1 MKIEYINK
9 NTPKLNIKE
18 IDVKNF
24 NNLSPIYSFT
34 TENIARYFEY
44 LDFKN
49 KTVLTVA
56 ASGDHIIN
64 AFYKGA
70 NKVYGFDINYIAL
83 IFTELKLVALQNLE
97 YEEFLH
103 FFMINEKMT

>member
-44 LDFKN
+44 LDFIISVKLLFFN
-49 KTVLTVA
+49 VNSDLY
-56 ASGDHIIN
+56 SG
-64 AFYKGA
+64 
-70 NKVYGFDINYIAL
+70 
-83 IFTELKLVALQNLE
+83 
-97 YEEFLH
+97 
-103 FFMINEKMT
+103 